1 MSKTSVRYSLKTKLL
16 LVSLA
21 VLIIPYMGF
30 DYLRQMEAYLRD
42 SLEATMVDTAFAI
55 AGGLNNERELFSLY
69 TTQQANSLYIHE
81 LNHTVQLDGYT
92 DDWMSYLD
100 WSDTYQAGS
109 SEDSFRL
116 IVSQDERYLYL
127 FFQVNDETLIYPDPD
142 SNDELNSDH
151 LIMSFTDQTG
161 LLTQY
166 YFVPDGPGEIR
177 PFRYESRFDEYGVE
191 NLVQRSVTNIS
202 AVWQPESDGYNIEIK
217 IPAYVVGDHL
227 GFILRNYDGKK
238 FQDIETAGK
247 DTFFFPNRLLRSSKQ
262 IENII
267 LTQGR
272 SDGRRT
278 WVLDQFG
285 QVLAS
290 EGSLKRIFP
299 QNAFNILYTFL
310 LPPAYDQ
317 FQDDLAG
324 ASRLRGSEVLSAL
337 NGKSEIRWRSSPDGR
352 AVIVSAAT
360 PVWLDNKVVG
370 AVVVEET
377 TNNIQIMQRQVLANL
392 FNKTLLIFLIVI
404 TLLILFAGRLSARLI
419 RLNRNVKHAIDEYGR
434 VSQDEINSE
443 GLDEIGQLSNSFNDM
458 LNRLQQYHHY
468 LEGIASNLSH
478 ELKTPMAIVQTSLER
493 LQREQDETEKQKAM
507 AAAMDGLN
515 RLQTLL
521 SRLGEAASL
530 QQAISDASRETVCLN
545 DFMRDCFNGYQ
556 LAYPDHEFKLILPQQ
571 TIHYE
576 INRDLFYQ
584 MLDKLISNAV
594 DFAKVN
600 TPIEIELKSNQNNN
614 SIVIRNQGPI
624 LPENMADELFNSMV
638 SIRHKQNKQGLHLG
652 LGLYLARL
660 IAEFHLARLS
670 ASNIDGA
677 KGVAMTISLQNTK
690 F

>member
-1 MSKTSVRYSLKTKLL
+1 MLSPGLVLVKTK
-16 LVSLA
+16 
-21 VLIIPYMGF
+21 
-30 DYLRQMEAYLRD
+30 
-42 SLEATMVDTAFAI
+42 
-55 AGGLNNERELFSLY
+55 
-69 TTQQANSLYIHE
+69 
-81 LNHTVQLDGYT
+81 
-92 DDWMSYLD
+92 
-100 WSDTYQAGS
+100 
-109 SEDSFRL
+109 
-116 IVSQDERYLYL
+116 
-127 FFQVNDETLIYPDPD
+127 
-142 SNDELNSDH
+142 
-151 LIMSFTDQTG
+151 
-161 LLTQY
+161 
-166 YFVPDGPGEIR
+166 
-177 PFRYESRFDEYGVE
+177 
-191 NLVQRSVTNIS
+191 IS
-202 AVWQPESDGYNIEIK
+202 
-217 IPAYVVGDHL
+217 
-227 GFILRNYDGKK
+227 
-238 FQDIETAGK
+238 
-247 DTFFFPNRLLRSSKQ
+247 
-262 IENII
+262 
-267 LTQGR
+267 
-272 SDGRRT
+272 
-278 WVLDQFG
+278 
-285 QVLAS
+285 
-290 EGSLKRIFP
+290 
-299 QNAFNILYTFL
+299 
-310 LPPAYDQ
+310 
-317 FQDDLAG
+317 
-324 ASRLRGSEVLSAL
+324 
-337 NGKSEIRWRSSPDGR
+337 KS
-352 AVIVSAAT
+352 
-360 PVWLDNKVVG
+360 
-370 AVVVEET
+370 
-377 TNNIQIMQRQVLANL
+377 
-392 FNKTLLIFLIVI
+392 
-404 TLLILFAGRLSARLI
+404 GRLSARLI

-670 ASNIDGA
+670 ASNIDGT